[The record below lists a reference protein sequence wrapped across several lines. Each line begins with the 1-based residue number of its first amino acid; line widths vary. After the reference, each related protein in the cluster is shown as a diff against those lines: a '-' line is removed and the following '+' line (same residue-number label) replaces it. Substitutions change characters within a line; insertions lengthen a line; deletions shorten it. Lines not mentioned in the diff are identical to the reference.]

1 MKAPIIEIFSSFQGE
16 GLLIGQR
23 QIFVRFAGCNLNCNY
38 CDTGDS
44 KSEKSGVLMTPQEV
58 TDEINKI
65 VTPDCKAISFTGGEP
80 SLYPEFISEVSK
92 NFDLDIMLETNGT
105 LPDNIDLIDELDLVS
120 LDIKLPEHFD
130 GDFDEEIFLNEIK
143 SLNLLIS
150 KSINVYCKVVI
161 LPSTK
166 IKSFKEVVEKLSEN
180 ISNKSDLKIIIQ
192 PSSPL
197 GEWKDINFKLFEFSE
212 VVGQYFDVSTIPQI
226 HKILD
231 IEWIF
236 LFLILDFIFKI
247 AIVK

>member
-38 CDTGDS
+38 CDTNDS
-44 KSEKSGVLMTPQEV
+44 KSEKSGKLMTPEMV
-58 TDEINKI
+58 TEEINKI
-65 VTPDCKAISFTGGEP
+65 LTPDCKAISFTGGEP
-80 SLYPEFISEVSK
+80 SLYPDFINEVSK
-92 NFDLDIMLETNGT
+92 NFNLSIMLETNGT
-105 LPDNIDLIDELDLVS
+105 LPDNIDLLNKLDIVS

-143 SLNLLIS
+143 SLNLLRE

-180 ISNKSDLKIIIQ
+180 ISSKSNLKIIIQ

-197 GEWKDINFKLFEFSE
+197 GEWKNINYRLFEFSE
-212 VVGQYFDVSTIPQI
+212 VVGQYFEVSTIPQI

-231 IEWIF
+231 I
-236 LFLILDFIFKI
+236 D
-247 AIVK
+247 

>member
-38 CDTGDS
+38 CDTNDS
-44 KSEKSGVLMTPQEV
+44 KSEKSGVLMTPEDV
-58 TDEINKI
+58 SREIRKLL
-65 VTPDCKAISFTGGEP
+65 TPDCKSISFTGGEP
-80 SLYPEFISEVSK
+80 SLYPDFINEVSK
-92 NFDLDIMLETNGT
+92 NFNLNIMLETNGT
-105 LPDNIDLIDELDLVS
+105 LPDNIDLLNKLDIVS

-143 SLNLLIS
+143 SLNLLRE

-180 ISNKSDLKIIIQ
+180 ISSKSNLKIIIQ

-212 VVGQYFDVSTIPQI
+212 VVGQYFEVSTIPQI

-231 IEWIF
+231 IE
-236 LFLILDFIFKI
+236 
-247 AIVK
+247 

>member
-16 GLLIGQR
+16 GLLIGER

-38 CDTGDS
+38 CDTNDS
-44 KSEKSGVLMTPQEV
+44 KSEKSGKLMTPQEV
-58 TDEINKI
+58 TDEINKLL
-65 VTPDCKAISFTGGEP
+65 TPDCRTISFTGGEP

-92 NFDLDIMLETNGT
+92 NFNLNIMLETNGT
-105 LPDNIDLIDELDLVS
+105 LPDNIDLIEKLDMVS

-130 GDFDEEIFLNEIK
+130 GDFDESIFQNEIK
-143 SLNLLIS
+143 SLNLLMA

-166 IKSFKEVVEKLSEN
+166 IKSFKEVVEKLSQN
-180 ISNKSDLKIIIQ
+180 ISNKSNLKIIIQ

-197 GEWKDINFKLFEFSE
+197 EDWSDINFRLFSFSE
-212 VVGQYFDVSTIPQI
+212 IVGQYFEVSTIPQI

-231 IEWIF
+231 IE
-236 LFLILDFIFKI
+236 
-247 AIVK
+247 

>member
-38 CDTGDS
+38 CDTNDS
-44 KSEKSGVLMTPQEV
+44 KSEKSGTLMTPQEV
-58 TDEINKI
+58 SEEINKI
-65 VTPDCKAISFTGGEP
+65 LTPDCKTISFTGGEP

-92 NFDLDIMLETNGT
+92 NFNLNIMLETNGT
-105 LPDNIDLIDELDLVS
+105 LPNNIDLIDKLDMVS

-143 SLNLLIS
+143 SLNLLMA

-166 IKSFKEVVEKLSEN
+166 IKSFKGVVEKLSEN
-180 ISNKSDLKIIIQ
+180 ISSKSNLKIIIQ

-197 GEWKDINFKLFEFSE
+197 GEWKNINFKLFEFSE
-212 VVGQYFDVSTIPQI
+212 VVGQYFEVSTIPQI

-231 IEWIF
+231 IEWI
-236 LFLILDFIFKI
+236 LFLIFWFYFYD
-247 AIVK
+247 A

>member
-16 GLLIGQR
+16 GLLIGER

-38 CDTGDS
+38 CDTDDS
-44 KSEKSGVLMTPQEV
+44 KSEKSGKLMTPDEV
-58 TDEINKI
+58 SREIEKLL
-65 VTPDCKAISFTGGEP
+65 TPDCKTISFTGGEP
-80 SLYPEFISEVSK
+80 SLYPEFISEVIR

-105 LPDNIDLIDELDLVS
+105 LPDKIDSIKKLDMVS

-130 GDFDEEIFLNEIK
+130 GDFDDSIFLNEIK
-143 SLNLLIS
+143 SLNLLMA

-166 IKSFKEVVEKLSEN
+166 IESFEEVVEKLSQN
-180 ISNKSDLKIIIQ
+180 ISNKSNLKIIIQ

-231 IEWIF
+231 IE
-236 LFLILDFIFKI
+236 
-247 AIVK
+247 